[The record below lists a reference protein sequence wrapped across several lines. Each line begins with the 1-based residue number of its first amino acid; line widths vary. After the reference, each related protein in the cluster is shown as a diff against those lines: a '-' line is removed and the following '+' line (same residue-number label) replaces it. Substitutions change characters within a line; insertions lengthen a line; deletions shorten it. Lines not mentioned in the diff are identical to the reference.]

1 MRAALIGAGAISRL
15 ALTHARSDGLD
26 GAEIVAVLARPGSE
40 RAARLAADFRI
51 PVCHSLQGLL
61 EYKPDVVVEA
71 ASHAAVREYGVA
83 VLDAGVS
90 LIVLS
95 GGALAD
101 DALRA
106 SLEAAA
112 KAGGATLNVPSGG
125 IGALD
130 VLKTACIAGVDS
142 VTICVMKPPQAWKG
156 IEAVEAMK
164 IDLDALTAPA
174 VLFDGT
180 AREGVPLF
188 PQNVNIA
195 AVLSLAGIGFD
206 RTRLRVVADPTL
218 KFNTHQIDVSGK
230 TGRFSLRLENV
241 PTPEN
246 PKTAWLACFSA
257 LAALKSAA
265 NPIRYGT

>member
-1 MRAALIGAGAISRL
+1 MSEAKKKP
-15 ALTHARSDGLD
+15 
-26 GAEIVAVLARPGSE
+26 AEPE
-40 RAARLAADFRI
+40 
-51 PVCHSLQGLL
+51 
-61 EYKPDVVVEA
+61 KP
-71 ASHAAVREYGVA
+71 
-83 VLDAGVS
+83 
-90 LIVLS
+90 
-95 GGALAD
+95 
-101 DALRA
+101 
-106 SLEAAA
+106 
-112 KAGGATLNVPSGG
+112 
-125 IGALD
+125 
-130 VLKTACIAGVDS
+130 
-142 VTICVMKPPQAWKG
+142 
-156 IEAVEAMK
+156 VEAMK
-164 IDLDALTAPA
+164 IDLAALTAPA